1 MRRVFYNLSTA
12 AVLLAG
18 CGCMSQLVETAA
30 PRQSSVAGV
39 GWIDFGKGEFK
50 YALDSWGW
58 VTSLRRR
65 AALRRARR
73 FCEGRGYKIVREFEK
88 EEMAVPYASSDLTQD
103 MVKGVSHYKVH
114 PFQHIVFE
122 CSSPPH
128 EIKEDDAVPAGT
140 ARPVEPVKE

>member
-1 MRRVFYNLSTA
+1 MRWFFCGVTGFCVLVFLS
-12 AVLLAG
+12 
-18 CGCMSQLVETAA
+18 GCMSQMVETAA
-30 PRQSSVAGV
+30 PRPSSVVGV

-65 AALRRARR
+65 AALRRARK
-73 FCEGRGYKIVREFEK
+73 FCEGRGYQIVREFEK

-122 CSSPPH
+122 CSAPPY
-128 EIKEDDAVPAGT
+128 EIKKDDAAPRGT
-140 ARPVEPVKE
+140 ASPVEPAKE